1 MDGCGGSFQNMNEE
15 QAKAGP
21 GQPGT
26 VKRLFVAHRLEHPAV
41 NRELDEAWRK
51 VHQVIPRWSKPQRER
66 HHHITLRFIGEVD
79 TGNAG
84 QRERLEQLENDLREV
99 AGRSQALPMLLG
111 LINTFPGIAW
121 GAVGGTYEAI
131 GLLRKL
137 RKEVDKAVTKR
148 FPEADVEHG
157 FIPHITLGKFD
168 VSATEA
174 VDEKLRG
181 SEYPAPIPFSLDSI
195 ELLESVQSPLGEGAD
210 HTAVIPKLMLQQH
223 QLPART
229 GRK

>member
-1 MDGCGGSFQNMNEE
+1 MNEE
-15 QAKAGP
+15 QTEANHR
-21 GQPGT
+21 QPGG

-84 QRERLEQLENDLREV
+84 RRERLEQLENDLREV
-99 AGRSQALPMLLG
+99 AERSQALPLLLG

-131 GLLRKL
+131 GLLRGL
-137 RKEVDKAVTKR
+137 RKEVDKAMTKR
-148 FPEADVEHG
+148 FPESETEAEHG

-174 VDEKLRG
+174 VNEKLRG

-195 ELLESVQSPLGEGAD
+195 ELLESVQSPLGREANYLP
-210 HTAVIPKLMLQQH
+210 VIPKLMLQE
-223 QLPART
+223 
-229 GRK
+229 